1 MLETLLV
8 LGCIVFFVLLAM
20 AFQERAIMYRNYPTS
35 CDVTYFPEKE
45 NIYMLGP
52 SNFNSSPEF
61 KKSHKIRLME
71 LEGMS
76 KEQLKSVIYEGTDIY
91 YESKYDNL
99 EQMDKKQL
107 IEIALEKDE
116 KNLKKE
122 ILPSNYE
129 SDTFL
134 DKINY

>member
-8 LGCIVFFVLLAM
+8 LGCIVFFALLAM

-45 NIYMLGP
+45 NILLGP
-52 SNFNSSPEF
+52 SNFNSSPEL
-61 KKSHKIRLME
+61 KKSRKIRLME
-71 LEGMS
+71 LEGMN

-107 IEIALEKDE
+107 IEIALENEE
-116 KNLKKE
+116 KNLRKE

-134 DKINY
+134 DKIYY